1 MAKLG
6 KRKTECLVKDTTVHA
21 LRPYYAG
28 YGEIRYDVNAV
39 MSICGKV
46 VASDY
51 LLAARVDWSG
61 RRPKEVC
68 STCWLRERNRQ
79 RQLVRDERD
88 YLDRMGIIQTVEDND
103 DDNDG
108 GNVPAPH

>member
-1 MAKLG
+1 MAKIG
-6 KRKTECLVKDTTVHA
+6 KRKTECLVKDTTVV
-21 LRPYYAG
+21 LLKPYWDAG
-28 YGEIRYDVNAV
+28 TIRFYENVV
-39 MSICGKV
+39 FGICGKV

-51 LLAARVDWSG
+51 LLAARIDWSG
-61 RRPKEVC
+61 RCPKEVC
-68 STCWLRERNRQ
+68 STCFLIERRRQ

>member
-21 LRPYYAG
+21 LRPYWAG
-28 YGEIRYDVNAV
+28 YGEIRFDVNV
-39 MSICGKV
+39 VIGICGIP
-46 VASDY
+46 VAEEY

-68 STCWLRERNRQ
+68 STCWLIERNRQ
-79 RQLVRDERD
+79 RAALQEERD
-88 YLDRMGIIQTVEDND
+88 YLDRMGIIQTVEDDD

-108 GNVPAPH
+108 GNVPAHR